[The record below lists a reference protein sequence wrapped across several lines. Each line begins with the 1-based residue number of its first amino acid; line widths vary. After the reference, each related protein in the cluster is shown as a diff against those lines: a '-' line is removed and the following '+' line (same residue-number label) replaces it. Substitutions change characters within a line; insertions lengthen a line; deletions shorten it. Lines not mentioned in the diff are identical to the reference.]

1 MTTLPVANAKFA
13 VEVFQSLTREHSC
26 ENVVFS
32 PVNLTSGFGLLA
44 LGSGCEQANVP
55 EYECEKPEG
64 VHTAFS
70 KILATL
76 NEPSVNYTLRFANK
90 LYGDHAIAF
99 IQVSLTLKCNHF
111 EKAMKKIAL
120 FSLSGKI
127 KNLLPKGSFD
137 CLAQLLLVNA
147 LYFKG
152 QWDVKFD
159 KELTK
164 EAPFYVHYRECHNVQ
179 MMNRRGIYNTGTV
192 ELCGVQV
199 QILEIPYK
207 DHEISLLILLPT
219 DCSPEALEQLEDGL
233 THEHLLDWFC
243 DLKPEDIDVSIPKF
257 SLERNLEANHYVNL
271 PELTDHE
278 KADFSGAT
286 TTEHVALTQFIHDTS
301 FEIDEEG
308 GEPAEA
314 PRCPRDRR
322 PRRECAKFVANH
334 PFLFFALHHCT
345 QSLLVFGRFSK
356 PE

>member
-44 LGSGCEQANVP
+44 LGSGCEQAAEIEKVGAIKQQRFSLQYVFVSKWSTVTVP
-55 EYECEKPEG
+55 HGYIML
-64 VHTAFS
+64 FLRDS
-70 KILATL
+70 KLS
-76 NEPSVNYTLRFANK
+76 PSVQK
-90 LYGDHAIAF
+90 F
-99 IQVSLTLKCNHF
+99 IYSLKCNHF

-164 EAPFYVHYRECHNVQ
+164 EAPFYVHYADPVSVCICL
-179 MMNRRGIYNTGTV
+179 GFLFL
-192 ELCGVQV
+192 LCK
-199 QILEIPYK
+199 ILEIPYK